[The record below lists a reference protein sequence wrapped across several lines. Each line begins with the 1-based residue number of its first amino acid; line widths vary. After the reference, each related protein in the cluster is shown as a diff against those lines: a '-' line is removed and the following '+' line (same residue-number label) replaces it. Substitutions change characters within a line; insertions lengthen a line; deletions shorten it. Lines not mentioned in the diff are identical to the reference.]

1 MMKLESNNVQL
12 HVEAGDKIEAIR
24 KVGEMLVESGNIKPA
39 YIESMLNREKVAN
52 TFLGNGIAIP
62 HGLPKDRE
70 SIIRTGIAV
79 MQIPAGVEWN
89 PGEIVFLIVGIA
101 ARSDEHIEI
110 LTNLT
115 HILDNEKLIQK
126 LSSTDDA
133 EDIYSCLSGRR
144 EGSQPPAER
153 GPTLQDFEK
162 SVEVK
167 IQGAHGL
174 HARPATA
181 FVELAKQFKASVH
194 VRHKESVADGKSL
207 VSLLKLGAGE
217 NASLRIMV
225 SGEDEDE
232 ALKAIE
238 AAVLAGLEDETE
250 AADEVQLDAADHG
263 WSPSEPTITIQ
274 GLSASSGL
282 AIGPLWHFKKSKIV
296 VASTAK
302 YPAIEENLLHEA
314 IATAQS
320 ELEQIHRE
328 VKAQSGAG
336 KAAIFKAHIE
346 FLNDEEMIAETHAL
360 IKKGHS
366 AGWSW
371 QKVIGERVE
380 DMAQLDDPVLRGRAT
395 DINDVGSRVLRHLA
409 EVVEDTP
416 FTAETPVILVAEDLM
431 PSDTVN
437 LDPRKILGFCT
448 TAGGPTS
455 HTAIIAR
462 SLGIPAI
469 VGAGPALLNQ
479 ENGTEVILDGT
490 TGNLYIHP
498 HESDIKAAQN
508 IQAMLADQR
517 NSEHQTRFEPAIMTD
532 GHRMEVVANIATAS
546 EAEQAVNG
554 GAEGVG
560 LMRTEFLFLDRS
572 EAPTEEEQYQAY
584 SQMTKALGGLPLIIR
599 TLDVGGDKNLPYL
612 QLPPEDASF
621 MGIRGIRLC
630 LAKPELFRPQ
640 LRAIYRAAEH
650 GPIKIMFP
658 MISTLEDLNAAK
670 DMAEGVRREL
680 GVAELPFGVM
690 IEVPSAVMLAREL
703 AAEVDFFSIGTNDL
717 TQYTLAMD
725 RLHPLLARQADAL
738 HPAVLRM
745 INLTVSAAEEAGIW
759 VGVCGGIAADPQ
771 GAAILTGLGVKELSV
786 SIPSVAAVKA
796 QLRKLSQAGA
806 KSMAQRALA
815 CRNAAEVRRLSIA

>member
-1 MMKLESNNVQL
+1 MIKLASNNIQL
-12 HVEAGDKIEAIR
+12 HVEARDKIEAIR
-24 KVGEMLVESGNIKPA
+24 KVGEMLVESGNIKPD

-79 MQIPAGVEWN
+79 MQIPSGVEWN
-89 PGEIVFLIVGIA
+89 PGERVTLVVGIA
-101 ARSDEHIEI
+101 ARSDEHIGI

-115 HILDNEKLIQK
+115 HILDDEDLIQK
-126 LSSTDDA
+126 LSSTENA
-133 EDIYSCLSGRR
+133 EDIYSCLSGKK
-144 EGSQPPAER
+144 GSFQSSTQKSS
-153 GPTLQDFEK
+153 TLEEFTKFVDLR
-162 SVEVK
+162 
-167 IQGAHGL
+167 ITGAHGL

-181 FVELAKQFKASVH
+181 FVELAKQFKASIH

-217 NASLRIMV
+217 NATLRVMA
-225 SGEDEDE
+225 SGEDADE
-232 ALKAIE
+232 ALIAIE
-238 AAVLAGLEDETE
+238 AAVTAGLEDDTE
-250 AADEVQLDAADHG
+250 AAEEAQLDGAAHG
-263 WSPSEPTITIQ
+263 WTPAEPTTTIQ
-274 GLSASSGL
+274 GLSASTGL
-282 AIGPLWHFKKSKIV
+282 AIGPLCHFKKSKIV

-302 YPAIEENLLHEA
+302 DPAVEENLLHGA

-320 ELEQIHRE
+320 ELEQIYLE
-328 VKAQSGAG
+328 VKAQSGVG

-346 FLNDEEMIAETHAL
+346 FLNDEEMITDTLDLVEE
-360 IKKGHS
+360 GHS

-371 QKVIGERVE
+371 RQVIKERVE
-380 DMAQLDDPVLRGRAT
+380 DLTKLDDPVLRGRAT
-395 DINDVGSRVLRHLA
+395 DINDVGTRVLRHLA
-409 EVVEDTP
+409 KVVEDSP
-416 FTAETPVILVAEDLM
+416 FTVESPVILVAEDLM
-431 PSDTVN
+431 PSDTFN
-437 LDPRKILGFCT
+437 LDPKKILGFCT

-469 VGAGPALLNQ
+469 VGAGPALLEQ
-479 ENGTEVILDGT
+479 ENGTQVILDGT
-490 TGNLYIHP
+490 SGNLYINP
-498 HESDIKAAQN
+498 HQSDIQTAQN
-508 IQAMLADQR
+508 IQALLADQR
-517 NSEHQTRFEPAIMTD
+517 NSEHQTRFEPAITTD
-532 GHRMEVVANIATAS
+532 GHRVEVAANIANAM
-546 EAEQAVNG
+546 EAELAVNG

-560 LMRTEFLFLDRS
+560 LMRTEFLFLDRP

-621 MGIRGIRLC
+621 MGMRGIRLC

-650 GPIKIMFP
+650 GPINIMFP

-670 DMAEGVRREL
+670 DMAEQVRQEL
-680 GVAELPFGVM
+680 GAAELPFGVM
-690 IEVPSAVMLAREL
+690 IEVPSAVILAPELAR
-703 AAEVDFFSIGTNDL
+703 EVDFFSIGTNDL

-725 RLHPLLARQADAL
+725 RLHPQLARQADAL

-745 INLTVSAAEEAGIW
+745 IDLTVSAADAAGIW
-759 VGVCGGIAADPQ
+759 VGVCGGMAADPQ

-796 QLRKLSQAGA
+796 QLRKLAFSDMQKLA
-806 KSMAQRALA
+806 KRALA
-815 CRNAAEVRRLSIA
+815 CKNATEVRRLTIA